1 MDTTTNLP
9 TTRAPALAYRL
20 LRYAPKAVRD
30 EWINIGVLV
39 FAQHSNDFRLRMV
52 EEHDEFSR
60 LRRLWPRTDENLIRR
75 MRDHLEERI
84 VTFLANERREREDR
98 TVPSEPRSPC
108 WRTGEPSRTAQVL
121 LAGLEASQAMGQNRK
136 IRPG

>member
-39 FAQHSNDFRLRMV
+39 FAQHSNDFRLRRWKSTMNFRACG
-52 EEHDEFSR
+52 DCG
-60 LRRLWPRTDENLIRR
+60 P
-75 MRDHLEERI
+75 
-84 VTFLANERREREDR
+84 
-98 TVPSEPRSPC
+98 EPMK
-108 WRTGEPSRTAQVL
+108 T
-121 LAGLEASQAMGQNRK
+121 
-136 IRPG
+136 